1 MPVIPLKRWILAP
14 DPDPATVAGL
24 GEALTISPVLARLLV
39 QRGIE
44 SVPAAHA
51 FFEPQL
57 ANLPAPWL
65 MCDMDRAV
73 ARVIKALNGG
83 EKILVLGDY
92 DVDGITSVALVVSYL
107 RPLADAPGT
116 PDAHSR
122 LHPYIP
128 DRHREGYGISMQAVE
143 FAKSHGFGL
152 VIALD
157 CGVKAVEQV
166 AHANELG
173 LDFIICDHHLPG
185 EELPAAVAVLD
196 PKRLDCN
203 YPYPDLSGC
212 GVGFKLLQG
221 LTERLGL
228 PTAPLYAQLDLVTV
242 SIAADVVPVTGENRV
257 LATHGLRRF
266 NVTQAAAAQA
276 VAPPVEQT
284 AADTLDGPAPR
295 PHQPLTLP
303 HFPTDGLR
311 PGLAALHELA
321 APRQGP
327 LSLSSLVFGFAPRIN
342 AAGRMGD
349 AHRAVNMLL
358 AETQQEARY
367 TAEVVD
373 HMNQERRLSDAR
385 TTQEA
390 LALIAEDPE
399 GTTSPATVLFQP
411 HWPQGVLGIV
421 ASRCLDQY
429 YRPTVIL
436 TEKDGMATGSSRSIA
451 GFDVHE
457 VLEAC
462 APLLSQFGGHRAAAG
477 LTLPIENLPA
487 FRAQFMREVAARV
500 PKGQQPVRPVDIDS
514 WLDFTQLT
522 ADFLTEMH
530 RLEPYG
536 PGNPAPVFASA
547 GLLAVPGSVRPV
559 GAAGHLKLRLTQ
571 PGQSPGVVLDA
582 IGFGLG
588 HYLPRLLEQPEAL
601 VQACYILE
609 MNEFRGQR
617 TLQLRLLDLRWENGE
632 LVS

>member
-1 MPVIPLKRWILAP
+1 
-14 DPDPATVAGL
+14 
-24 GEALTISPVLARLLV
+24 
-39 QRGIE
+39 
-44 SVPAAHA
+44 
-51 FFEPQL
+51 
-57 ANLPAPWL
+57 
-65 MCDMDRAV
+65 MCDMDLAV
-73 ARVIKALNGG
+73 PRVVKAMRGN

-107 RPLADAPGT
+107 RPLTDAPDT
-116 PDAHSR
+116 PEEQSR
-122 LHPYIP
+122 LQPYIP
-128 DRHREGYGISMQAVE
+128 DRHREGYGISIQAID
-143 FAKSHGFGL
+143 FAKANGFGL
-152 VIALD
+152 IISLD

-166 AHANELG
+166 AYANTLG
-173 LDFIICDHHLPG
+173 IDFVICDHHLPG
-185 EELPAAVAVLD
+185 AELPPALAVLD
-196 PKRLDCN
+196 PKREDCT

-221 LTERLGL
+221 LTEHLGL
-228 PTAPLYAQLDLVTV
+228 PTAALYAQLDLVTV
-242 SIAADVVPVTGENRV
+242 SIAADVVPVTGENRI
-257 LATHGLRRF
+257 LAAHGLRRF
-266 NVTQAAAAQA
+266 NVTQAAAAQ
-276 VAPPVEQT
+276 VATTPLAHA
-284 AADTLDGPAPR
+284 AADTLDGPAPLAQHHPATVP
-295 PHQPLTLP
+295 PHV
-303 HFPTDGLR
+303 HDGLR

-358 AETQQEARY
+358 APTQQEARY

-399 GTTSPATVLFQP
+399 GATAPATVLFQP

-436 TEKDGMATGSSRSIA
+436 TERDGMATGSSRSIA

-462 APLLSQFGGHRAAAG
+462 SPLLSQFGGHRAAAG
-477 LTLPIENLPA
+477 LTLPVENLEA
-487 FRAQFMREVAARV
+487 FKAQFMREVAARV
-500 PKGQQPVRPVDIDS
+500 PAGQQPVRPVDIDA
-514 WLDFTQLT
+514 WLDFGQLT
-522 ADFLTEMH
+522 GDFLIEMQ

-547 GLLAVPGSVRPV
+547 GLRAVPGSVRPV
-559 GAAGHLKLRLTQ
+559 GQAGHLKMRLMQ
-571 PGQSPGVVLDA
+571 PNNSSGLVLDA

-588 HYLPRLLEQPEAL
+588 HYLPRLLDAPETL
-601 VQACYILE
+601 ISACYVLE

-617 TLQLRLLDLRWENGE
+617 SLQLRLLDLRWD
-632 LVS
+632 

>member
-1 MPVIPLKRWILAP
+1 MPVIPLKRWIFAP
-14 DPDPATVAGL
+14 DPDPATVDGL
-24 GEALTISPVLARLLV
+24 GEALNISAVLARLLV
-39 QRGIE
+39 QRGI
-44 SVPAAHA
+44 VTPTAAQE
-51 FFEPQL
+51 FFEPKL
-57 ANLPAPWL
+57 TDLPSPWL
-65 MCDMDRAV
+65 MCDMDVAV
-73 ARVIKALNGG
+73 ARVIKALQSK

-107 RPLADAPGT
+107 RPLAEAPDT
-116 PDAHSR
+116 PDEQSR
-122 LHPYIP
+122 FQPYIP
-128 DRHREGYGISMQAVE
+128 DRHREGYGISLQAVD
-143 FAKSHGFGL
+143 FAKAHGFSL

-166 AHANELG
+166 AHANDLG

-185 EELPAAVAVLD
+185 EELPAALAVLD
-196 PKRLDCN
+196 PKRADCS

-257 LATHGLRRF
+257 LAAHGLRRF

-276 VAPPVEQT
+276 AAPQMAQT
-284 AADTLDGPAPR
+284 AADTSDGPAPR
-295 PHQPLTLP
+295 PP
-303 HFPTDGLR
+303 HAALLQAATEGLR

-358 AETQQEARY
+358 APTQQEARY

-390 LALIAEDPE
+390 LAMIAEDPD
-399 GTTSPATVLFQP
+399 GATAPATVLFQP

-436 TEKDGMATGSSRSIA
+436 TEKEGMATGSSRSVA

-477 LTLPIENLPA
+477 LTLPVENLPA
-487 FRAQFMREVAARV
+487 FKAQFMREVAARV
-500 PKGQQPVRPVDIDS
+500 PAGQQPVRPVDIDA

-522 ADFLTEMH
+522 ADFLTELQ
-530 RLEPYG
+530 RLEPFG

-547 GLLAVPGSVRPV
+547 DLRAVPASVRPV
-559 GAAGHLKLRLTQ
+559 GQAGHLKMRLMQ
-571 PGQSPGVVLDA
+571 PGKSPGIVLEA

-588 HYLPRLLEQPEAL
+588 HYLPRLLETPDAPL
-601 VQACYILE
+601 SACYVLE

-617 TLQLRLLDLRWENGE
+617 TLQLRLLDLRWE
-632 LVS
+632 

>member
-1 MPVIPLKRWILAP
+1 MPVIPIKRWIFAP

-24 GEALTISPVLARLLV
+24 QETLNISPLLARLLV
-39 QRGIE
+39 QRGIA
-44 SVPAAHA
+44 SPAAA
-51 FFEPQL
+51 REFFEPDL

-65 MCDMDRAV
+65 MCDMDLAV
-73 ARVIKALNGG
+73 ARVIKALDSH
-83 EKILVLGDY
+83 ERILVLGDY

-107 RPLADAPGT
+107 RPLAEALDT
-116 PDAHSR
+116 PEEQSR
-122 LHPYIP
+122 FQPYIP
-128 DRHREGYGISMQAVE
+128 DRHREGYGISMQAVD
-143 FAKSHGFGL
+143 FAKAHGFTL
-152 VIALD
+152 IISLD

-166 AHANELG
+166 AYANEVG

-185 EELPAAVAVLD
+185 EMLPAAVAVLD
-196 PKRLDCN
+196 PKRLDCS

-228 PTAPLYAQLDLVTV
+228 PLAPLYAQLDLVTV

-257 LATHGLRRF
+257 LAAHGLRRF

-276 VAPPVEQT
+276 ALPPVAQT
-284 AADTLDGPAPR
+284 ASDTADGPAPR
-295 PHQPLTLP
+295 PQHAVAPSAQAA
-303 HFPTDGLR
+303 HDGLR

-327 LSLSSLVFGFAPRIN
+327 LNLSSLVFGFAPRIN

-358 AETQQEARY
+358 APTQQEARY

-390 LALIAEDPE
+390 LALIAEDPD
-399 GTTSPATVLFQP
+399 GANSPATVLFQS

-477 LTLPIENLPA
+477 LTLPVENLPA
-487 FRAQFMREVAARV
+487 FKAQFMREVAARV
-500 PKGQQPVRPVDIDS
+500 PAGQQPVRPVDIDS

-522 ADFLTEMH
+522 ADFLTELQRM
-530 RLEPYG
+530 EPYG
-536 PGNPAPVFASA
+536 PGNPAPVFAST
-547 GLLAVPGSVRPV
+547 GLRAVPGSVRPV
-559 GAAGHLKLRLTQ
+559 GQAGHLKMRLMQ
-571 PGQSPGVVLDA
+571 PGQSPGTVLEA

-588 HYLPRLLEQPEAL
+588 HYLPRLLETPETL

-617 TLQLRLLDLRWENGE
+617 TLQLRLLDLRWE
-632 LVS
+632 

>member
-1 MPVIPLKRWILAP
+1 MPVIPLKRWIFAP

-24 GEALTISPVLARLLV
+24 GETLSISPVLARLLV
-39 QRGIE
+39 QRGIT
-44 SVPAAHA
+44 SPTAARE
-51 FFEPQL
+51 FFEPEL

-65 MCDMDRAV
+65 MCDMDLAV
-73 ARVIKALNGG
+73 ARLIKALDGH

-107 RPLADAPGT
+107 RPLAEAPDT
-116 PDAHSR
+116 PEEQSR
-122 LHPYIP
+122 FQPYIP
-128 DRHREGYGISMQAVE
+128 DRHREGYGISMQAVD
-143 FAKSHGFGL
+143 FAKAHGFSL
-152 VIALD
+152 VISLD

-166 AHANELG
+166 AYANEVG

-196 PKRLDCN
+196 PKRLDCS

-221 LTERLGL
+221 LTEKLGL
-228 PTAPLYAQLDLVTV
+228 PLAPLYAQLDLVTV
-242 SIAADVVPVTGENRV
+242 SIAADVVPVTGENRI
-257 LATHGLRRF
+257 LAAHGLRRF

-276 VAPPVEQT
+276 ALPAVEQT

-295 PHQPLTLP
+295 PQHAAEAVLAP
-303 HFPTDGLR
+303 HDGLR

-358 AETQQEARY
+358 ASTQQEARY

-399 GTTSPATVLFQP
+399 GNTSPATVLFQS

-477 LTLPIENLPA
+477 LTLPVENLPA
-487 FRAQFMREVAARV
+487 FKAQFMREVAARV

-522 ADFLTEMH
+522 SEFLTEMH

-536 PGNPAPVFASA
+536 PGNPAPVFAST
-547 GLLAVPGSVRPV
+547 GLLAMPGSVRPV
-559 GAAGHLKLRLTQ
+559 GQAGHLKLRLMQ

-588 HYLPRLLEQPEAL
+588 HYLPRLLEQPEVPL
-601 VQACYILE
+601 QACYILE

-617 TLQLRLLDLRWENGE
+617 TLQLRLLDLRWEE
-632 LVS
+632 K

>member
-1 MPVIPLKRWILAP
+1 MPVIPLKRWIFAP
-14 DPDPATVAGL
+14 DPDPAVVAGL
-24 GEALTISPVLARLLV
+24 GEALSISPILARLLV
-39 QRGIE
+39 QRGI
-44 SVPAAHA
+44 VTPAAA
-51 FFEPQL
+51 QDFFEPKL
-57 ANLPAPWL
+57 ADLPSPWL
-65 MCDMDRAV
+65 MCDMDLAV
-73 ARVIKALNGG
+73 ARVMRALQSG

-107 RPLADAPGT
+107 RPLAEALDLPEEQ
-116 PDAHSR
+116 SR
-122 LHPYIP
+122 FQPYIP
-128 DRHREGYGISMQAVE
+128 DRHREGYGISIQAVD
-143 FAKSHGFGL
+143 FAKAHGFTL

-166 AHANELG
+166 AHANDLG

-196 PKRLDCN
+196 PKRADCS
-203 YPYPDLSGC
+203 YPYPDLSGS

-257 LATHGLRRF
+257 LAAHGLRRF
-266 NVTQAAAAQA
+266 NVTQAAAAAQA
-276 VAPPVEQT
+276 ATPQVAQA

-295 PHQPLTLP
+295 PVQTAAATAHHLGE
-303 HFPTDGLR
+303 GLR

-358 AETQQEARY
+358 APTQQEARY

-390 LALIAEDPE
+390 LAMIAEDPE
-399 GTTSPATVLFQP
+399 GATVPATVLFQP

-477 LTLPIENLPA
+477 LTLPVENLPA
-487 FRAQFMREVAARV
+487 FKAQFMREVAARV
-500 PKGQQPVRPVDIDS
+500 PVGQQPVRPVDIDS
-514 WLDFTQLT
+514 WLDFTHLT
-522 ADFLTEMH
+522 AEFLTELQ

-547 GLLAVPGSVRPV
+547 GLRAVPASVRPV
-559 GAAGHLKLRLTQ
+559 GQAGHLKMRLMQ
-571 PGQSPGVVLDA
+571 PEQSPGVVLEA

-588 HYLPRLLEQPEAL
+588 HYLPRLLETPDAPL
-601 VQACYILE
+601 SACYILE

-617 TLQLRLLDLRWENGE
+617 TLQLRLLDLRWED
-632 LVS
+632 

>member
-24 GEALTISPVLARLLV
+24 GEALNISPVLARLLV
-39 QRGIE
+39 QRGI
-44 SVPAAHA
+44 VTVAAAHA

-73 ARVIKALNGG
+73 ARVIKALHGG

-116 PDAHSR
+116 PDEHSR

-143 FAKSHGFGL
+143 FAKAHGFGL

-196 PKRLDCN
+196 PKRLDCS

-276 VAPPVEQT
+276 VPPPVEQT
-284 AADTLDGPAPR
+284 AADTGDGPAPR
-295 PHQPLTLP
+295 PHHPAAPAPQAP
-303 HFPTDGLR
+303 DGLR

-477 LTLPIENLPA
+477 LTLPVENLPA

-500 PKGQQPVRPVDIDS
+500 PKGQQPIRPVDIDS

-536 PGNPAPVFASA
+536 PGNPAPVFAST
-547 GLLAVPGSVRPV
+547 GLLAVPGTVRPV
-559 GAAGHLKLRLTQ
+559 GVAGHLKLRLTQ

-588 HYLPRLLEQPEAL
+588 HYLPRLLEQPEVL

-617 TLQLRLLDLRWENGE
+617 TLQLRLLDLRWE
-632 LVS
+632 

>member
-1 MPVIPLKRWILAP
+1 MAVIPIKRWIFAA
-14 DPDPATVAGL
+14 DPDPVLVEGL
-24 GEALTISPVLARLLV
+24 GKSLNISQVLARLLV
-39 QRGIE
+39 QRGIT
-44 SVPAAHA
+44 SGAAAHE
-51 FFEPQL
+51 FFEPSL
-57 ANLPAPWL
+57 AHLHSPWL
-65 MCDMDRAV
+65 MCDMDLAV
-73 ARVIKALNGG
+73 PRVVKAMRGN

-107 RPLADAPGT
+107 RPLTDAPDT
-116 PDAHSR
+116 PEEQSR
-122 LHPYIP
+122 LQPYIP
-128 DRHREGYGISMQAVE
+128 DRHREGYGISMQAID
-143 FAKSHGFGL
+143 FAKANGFSL
-152 VIALD
+152 IISLD

-166 AHANELG
+166 AYANTLG
-173 LDFIICDHHLPG
+173 IDFVICDHHLPG
-185 EELPAAVAVLD
+185 AELPPALAVLD
-196 PKRLDCN
+196 PKREDCS

-221 LTERLGL
+221 LTEHLGL
-228 PTAPLYAQLDLVTV
+228 PTAALYAQLDLVTV
-242 SIAADVVPVTGENRV
+242 SIAADVVPVTGENRI
-257 LATHGLRRF
+257 LAAHGLRRF
-266 NVTQAAAAQA
+266 NVTQAAAAQ
-276 VAPPVEQT
+276 VAATPL
-284 AADTLDGPAPR
+284 AHASADTLDGPAPLAQHHVAAT
-295 PHQPLTLP
+295 PSHV
-303 HFPTDGLR
+303 HEGLR

-358 AETQQEARY
+358 APTQQEARY

-390 LALIAEDPE
+390 LALIAEDPD
-399 GTTSPATVLFQP
+399 GAIAPATVLFQP

-436 TEKDGMATGSSRSIA
+436 TEREGMATGSSRSIA

-477 LTLPIENLPA
+477 LTLPVENLAA
-487 FRAQFMREVAARV
+487 FKEQFMREVAARV
-500 PKGQQPVRPVDIDS
+500 PAGQQPVRPVDIDA
-514 WLDFTQLT
+514 WLDFAQLT
-522 ADFLTEMH
+522 GDFLIEMQ

-536 PGNPAPVFASA
+536 PGNPAPVFAST
-547 GLLAVPGSVRPV
+547 GLRAVPGSVRPV
-559 GAAGHLKLRLTQ
+559 GQAGHLKMRLMQ
-571 PGQSPGVVLDA
+571 PNNSSGLVLDA

-588 HYLPRLLEQPEAL
+588 HYLPRLLDTPDAL
-601 VQACYILE
+601 ISACYVLE

-617 TLQLRLLDLRWENGE
+617 SLQLRLLDLRWE
-632 LVS
+632 

>member
-1 MPVIPLKRWILAP
+1 MPIIPLKRWIFAP
-14 DPDPATVAGL
+14 DPDPTVVASL
-24 GEALTISPVLARLLV
+24 GEALSISPMLARLLA
-39 QRGIE
+39 QRGI
-44 SVPAAHA
+44 VTPAAAQA
-51 FFEPQL
+51 FFEPKL
-57 ANLPAPWL
+57 ADLPSPWL
-65 MCDMDRAV
+65 MCDMDLAV
-73 ARVIKALNGG
+73 ARVTKALHNG

-107 RPLADAPGT
+107 RPLAEALDT
-116 PDAHSR
+116 PEEESR
-122 LHPYIP
+122 FQPYIP
-128 DRHREGYGISMQAVE
+128 DRHREGYGISMQAVD
-143 FAKSHGFGL
+143 FAKAHGFSL
-152 VIALD
+152 IIALD

-166 AHANELG
+166 AHANDLG

-196 PKRLDCN
+196 PKRLDCS

-221 LTERLGL
+221 LTEHLGL

-257 LATHGLRRF
+257 LAAHGLRRF

-276 VAPPVEQT
+276 ATPQVAQA

-295 PHQPLTLP
+295 PAHAASALSYPNE
-303 HFPTDGLR
+303 GLR

-358 AETQQEARY
+358 APTQQEARY

-390 LALIAEDPE
+390 LALITEDPE
-399 GTTSPATVLFQP
+399 GATAPATVLFQP

-477 LTLPIENLPA
+477 LTLPVENLPA
-487 FRAQFMREVAARV
+487 FKAQFMREVAARV
-500 PKGQQPVRPVDIDS
+500 PAGQQPVRPVDIDA

-522 ADFLTEMH
+522 ADFLTELQ
-530 RLEPYG
+530 RLEPFG
-536 PGNPAPVFASA
+536 PGNPAPVFASTD
-547 GLLAVPGSVRPV
+547 LRAVPASVRPV
-559 GAAGHLKLRLTQ
+559 GQAGHLKMRLMQ
-571 PGQSPGVVLDA
+571 PGQSPGLVLEA

-588 HYLPRLLEQPEAL
+588 HYLPRLLETPEAPL
-601 VQACYILE
+601 SACYILE

-617 TLQLRLLDLRWENGE
+617 SLQLRLLDLRWE
-632 LVS
+632 

>member
-1 MPVIPLKRWILAP
+1 MAVIPLKRWIFAP

-24 GEALTISPVLARLLV
+24 GEALAISPVLARLLA
-39 QRGIE
+39 QRGIV
-44 SVPAAHA
+44 SVEAARA

-57 ANLPAPWL
+57 ADLPAPWL
-65 MCDMDRAV
+65 MCDMERAV
-73 ARVIKALNGG
+73 ARVIKALHGG

-107 RPLADAPGT
+107 RPLADAPDT
-116 PDAHSR
+116 PDAQSR
-122 LHPYIP
+122 LQPYIP
-128 DRHREGYGISMQAVE
+128 DRHREGYGISMQAVD
-143 FAKSHGFGL
+143 FAKNQGFGL
-152 VIALD
+152 IIALD

-185 EELPAAVAVLD
+185 EDLPAAVAVLD

-228 PTAPLYAQLDLVTV
+228 PLAPLYAQLDLVTV

-257 LATHGLRRF
+257 LAAHGLRRF

-276 VAPPVEQT
+276 TQAPVEQT

-295 PHQPLTLP
+295 PHHSAAPTPSAP
-303 HFPTDGLR
+303 HDGLR

-390 LALIAEDPE
+390 LALIAEDPD
-399 GTTSPATVLFQP
+399 GATAPATVLFQP

-477 LTLPIENLPA
+477 LTLPVENLPA

-514 WLDFTQLT
+514 WLNFTQLT
-522 ADFLTEMH
+522 AGFLTEMH
-530 RLEPYG
+530 RMEPYG

-559 GAAGHLKLRLTQ
+559 GQAGHLKLRLTQ
-571 PGQSPGVVLDA
+571 PEQSPGVVLDA

-588 HYLPRLLEQPEAL
+588 HYLPRLLEQPEVP

-617 TLQLRLLDLRWENGE
+617 TLQLRLLDLRWEE
-632 LVS
+632 

>member
-24 GEALTISPVLARLLV
+24 GEALNISPVLARLLV
-39 QRGIE
+39 QRGI
-44 SVPAAHA
+44 VTVAAAHA

-73 ARVIKALNGG
+73 ARVIKALHSG

-116 PDAHSR
+116 PDEHSR

-143 FAKSHGFGL
+143 FAKAHGFGL

-196 PKRLDCN
+196 PKRLDCS

-276 VAPPVEQT
+276 VPPPVEQT
-284 AADTLDGPAPR
+284 AADTGDGPAPR
-295 PHQPLTLP
+295 PHHPAAPAPQAL
-303 HFPTDGLR
+303 DGLR

-477 LTLPIENLPA
+477 LTLPVENLPA

-500 PKGQQPVRPVDIDS
+500 PKGQQPIRPVDIDS

-536 PGNPAPVFASA
+536 PGNPAPVFAST
-547 GLLAVPGSVRPV
+547 GLLAVPGTVRPV
-559 GAAGHLKLRLTQ
+559 GVAGHLKLRLTQ

-617 TLQLRLLDLRWENGE
+617 TLQLRLLDLRWE
-632 LVS
+632 

>member
-1 MPVIPLKRWILAP
+1 
-14 DPDPATVAGL
+14 
-24 GEALTISPVLARLLV
+24 
-39 QRGIE
+39 
-44 SVPAAHA
+44 
-51 FFEPQL
+51 
-57 ANLPAPWL
+57 L
-65 MCDMDRAV
+65 MCDMDLAV
-73 ARVIKALNGG
+73 PRVVKAMRGN

-107 RPLADAPGT
+107 RPLTDAPDT
-116 PDAHSR
+116 PEEQSR
-122 LHPYIP
+122 LQPYIP
-128 DRHREGYGISMQAVE
+128 DRHREGYGISMQAID
-143 FAKSHGFGL
+143 FAKANGFSL
-152 VIALD
+152 IISLD

-166 AHANELG
+166 AYANTLG
-173 LDFIICDHHLPG
+173 IDFVICDHHLPG
-185 EELPAAVAVLD
+185 AELPPALAVLD
-196 PKRLDCN
+196 PKREDCS

-221 LTERLGL
+221 LTEHLGL
-228 PTAPLYAQLDLVTV
+228 PTAALYAQLDLVTV
-242 SIAADVVPVTGENRV
+242 SIAADVVPVTGENRI
-257 LATHGLRRF
+257 LAAHGLRRF
-266 NVTQAAAAQA
+266 NVTQAAAAQ
-276 VAPPVEQT
+276 VAATPL
-284 AADTLDGPAPR
+284 AHASADTLDGPAPLAQHHVAAT
-295 PHQPLTLP
+295 PSHV
-303 HFPTDGLR
+303 HEGLR

-358 AETQQEARY
+358 APTQQEARY

-390 LALIAEDPE
+390 LALIAEDPD
-399 GTTSPATVLFQP
+399 GATAPATVLFQP

-436 TEKDGMATGSSRSIA
+436 TEREGMATGSSRSIA

-477 LTLPIENLPA
+477 LTLPVENLAA
-487 FRAQFMREVAARV
+487 FKEQFMREVAARV
-500 PKGQQPVRPVDIDS
+500 PAGQQPVRPVDIDA
-514 WLDFTQLT
+514 WLDFAQLT
-522 ADFLTEMH
+522 GDFLIEMQ

-536 PGNPAPVFASA
+536 PGNPAPVFAST
-547 GLLAVPGSVRPV
+547 GLRAVPGSVRPV
-559 GAAGHLKLRLTQ
+559 GQAGHLKMRLMQ
-571 PGQSPGVVLDA
+571 PNNSSGLVLDA

-588 HYLPRLLEQPEAL
+588 HYLPRLLDTPDAL
-601 VQACYILE
+601 ISACYVLE

-617 TLQLRLLDLRWENGE
+617 SLQLRLLDLRWE
-632 LVS
+632 

>member
-1 MPVIPLKRWILAP
+1 MAVIPIKRWIFAA
-14 DPDPATVAGL
+14 DPDPTLVGGL
-24 GEALTISPVLARLLV
+24 EKALNISQVLARLLV
-39 QRGIE
+39 QRGIT
-44 SVPAAHA
+44 SASAARE
-51 FFEPQL
+51 FFEPSLAQL
-57 ANLPAPWL
+57 HSPWL
-65 MCDMDRAV
+65 MCDMDLAV
-73 ARVIKALNGG
+73 PRVVKALRND

-107 RPLADAPGT
+107 RPLAEAPDT
-116 PDAHSR
+116 PEEQSR
-122 LHPYIP
+122 FQPYIP
-128 DRHREGYGISMQAVE
+128 DRHREGYGISMQAVD
-143 FAKSHGFGL
+143 FAKANGFGL
-152 VIALD
+152 IISLD

-166 AHANELG
+166 AYANTLG
-173 LDFIICDHHLPG
+173 IDFIICDHHLPG
-185 EELPAAVAVLD
+185 AELPPAIAVLD
-196 PKRLDCN
+196 PKRNDCS
-203 YPYPDLSGC
+203 YPYPELSGC

-221 LTERLGL
+221 LTEHMGL
-228 PTAPLYAQLDLVTV
+228 PTAALYAQLDLVTV
-242 SIAADVVPVTGENRV
+242 SIAADVVPVTGENRI
-257 LATHGLRRF
+257 LAAHGLRRF
-266 NVTQAAAAQA
+266 NVTQAAAAQ
-276 VAPPVEQT
+276 VATPPL
-284 AADTLDGPAPR
+284 AHASADTLDGPAPLAQHH
-295 PHQPLTLP
+295 PATVLP
-303 HFPTDGLR
+303 ATHDGLR

-358 AETQQEARY
+358 APTQQEARY

-390 LALIAEDPE
+390 LALIAEDPD
-399 GTTSPATVLFQP
+399 GATAPATILFQP

-436 TEKDGMATGSSRSIA
+436 TERDGMATGSSRSIA

-477 LTLPIENLPA
+477 LTLPVENLAA
-487 FRAQFMREVAARV
+487 FKAQFMREVAARV
-500 PKGQQPVRPVDIDS
+500 PAGQQPVRPVDIDA
-514 WLDFTQLT
+514 WLDFAQLT
-522 ADFLTEMH
+522 GDFLIEMQ

-547 GLLAVPGSVRPV
+547 GLRAMPGSVRPV
-559 GAAGHLKLRLTQ
+559 GQAGHLKMRLMQ
-571 PGQSPGVVLDA
+571 PNNSSGLVLDA

-588 HYLPRLLEQPEAL
+588 HYLPRLLDAPEAL
-601 VQACYILE
+601 VSACYVLE

-617 TLQLRLLDLRWENGE
+617 SLQLRLLDLRWD
-632 LVS
+632 

>member
-1 MPVIPLKRWILAP
+1 MAVIPEKRWIFAP

-24 GEALTISPVLARLLV
+24 GQALDISPLLARLLV

-44 SVPAAHA
+44 TPTAARE
-51 FFEPQL
+51 FFEPDL
-57 ANLPAPWL
+57 TNLPAPWL
-65 MCDMDRAV
+65 MCDMGRAV
-73 ARVIKALNGG
+73 DRVIEALENK

-92 DVDGITSVALVVSYL
+92 DVDGITSVALVVSFL
-107 RPLADAPGT
+107 RPLGDAPGT
-116 PDAHSR
+116 PEEQSYFQ
-122 LHPYIP
+122 PYIP
-128 DRHREGYGISMQAVE
+128 DRHREGYGISMQAVD
-143 FAKSHGFGL
+143 FAKAQGFGL
-152 VIALD
+152 VISLD

-166 AHANELG
+166 AYANSLG
-173 LDFIICDHHLPG
+173 VDFIISDHHLPG
-185 EELPAAVAVLD
+185 EELPPALAVLN

-221 LTERLGL
+221 LTEKLDL
-228 PTAPLYAQLDLVTV
+228 PLEPLYAQLDLVTV

-257 LATHGLRRF
+257 LAAHGLRRF
-266 NVTQAAAAQA
+266 NATQAAAH
-276 VAPPVEQT
+276 VASPPPAYA

-295 PHQPLTLP
+295 HPALLP
-303 HFPTDGLR
+303 SAVAGGLR

-321 APRQGP
+321 SPRQGP
-327 LSLSSLVFGFAPRIN
+327 LNLSSIVFGFAPRIN

-358 AETQQEARY
+358 APTQQEARY

-390 LALIAEDPE
+390 LALIAEDPT
-399 GTTSPATVLFQP
+399 GASAPATVLYQA

-436 TEKDGMATGSSRSIA
+436 TERDGLATGSARSVS

-462 APLLSQFGGHRAAAG
+462 APLLRQFGGHKAAAG
-477 LTLPIENLPA
+477 LALPVENVPA
-487 FRAQFMREVAARV
+487 FREQFMREVAARL
-500 PKGQQPVRPVDIDS
+500 PAGQHPVRPVEIDG

-522 ADFLTEMH
+522 EAFLTQLS

-547 GLLAVPGSVRPV
+547 GVRAVPGSVRPV
-559 GAAGHLKLRLTQ
+559 GQAGHLKMRLTQ
-571 PGQSPGVVLDA
+571 PGQLPGLTLET

-588 HYLPRLLEQPEAL
+588 HYLPRLLEAPEAL
-601 VQACYILE
+601 LNICYSLE

-617 TLQLRLLDLRWENGE
+617 SLQLRLLDVRWE
-632 LVS
+632 

>member
-1 MPVIPLKRWILAP
+1 MAVIPLKRWIFAP

-24 GEALTISPVLARLLV
+24 GNALAISPVLARLLA
-39 QRGIE
+39 QRGIA
-44 SVPAAHA
+44 SAAAAQA

-57 ANLPAPWL
+57 ADLPAPWL

-73 ARVIKALNGG
+73 ARVIKALHGD

-116 PDAHSR
+116 SEAQSR
-122 LHPYIP
+122 LQPYIP

-143 FAKSHGFGL
+143 FAKNQGFGL

-166 AHANELG
+166 AYANELG

-196 PKRLDCN
+196 PKRLDCS

-221 LTERLGL
+221 LTERLNL

-257 LATHGLRRF
+257 LAAHGLRRF
-266 NVTQAAAAQA
+266 NVTQSAAAQA
-276 VAPPVEQT
+276 TQSPVEQAASDT
-284 AADTLDGPAPR
+284 ADGPAPR
-295 PHQPLTLP
+295 PHHAAALAQQAP
-303 HFPTDGLR
+303 DGLR

-390 LALIAEDPE
+390 LALIAEDPD
-399 GTTSPATVLFQP
+399 GTSAPATVLFQP

-477 LTLPIENLPA
+477 LTLPVENLPA

-500 PKGQQPVRPVDIDS
+500 PKGQQPVRPVDVDS

-522 ADFLTEMH
+522 ADFLSEMQ

-536 PGNPAPVFASA
+536 PGNPAPVFAST
-547 GLLAVPGSVRPV
+547 GLLAVAGSVRPV
-559 GAAGHLKLRLTQ
+559 GQAGHLKLRLTQ
-571 PGQSPGVVLDA
+571 PEQAPGVVLDA

-588 HYLPRLLEQPEAL
+588 HYLPRLLEQPEVP

-617 TLQLRLLDLRWENGE
+617 TLQLRLLDLRWE
-632 LVS
+632 

>member
-1 MPVIPLKRWILAP
+1 M
-14 DPDPATVAGL
+14 
-24 GEALTISPVLARLLV
+24 
-39 QRGIE
+39 RG
-44 SVPAAHA
+44 
-51 FFEPQL
+51 
-57 ANLPAPWL
+57 N
-65 MCDMDRAV
+65 
-73 ARVIKALNGG
+73 

-107 RPLADAPGT
+107 RPLTDAPDT
-116 PDAHSR
+116 PEEQSR
-122 LHPYIP
+122 LQPYIP
-128 DRHREGYGISMQAVE
+128 DRHREGYGISIQAID
-143 FAKSHGFGL
+143 FAKANGFGL
-152 VIALD
+152 IISLD

-166 AHANELG
+166 AYANTLG
-173 LDFIICDHHLPG
+173 IDFVICDHHLPG
-185 EELPAAVAVLD
+185 AELPPALAVLD
-196 PKRLDCN
+196 PKREDCT

-221 LTERLGL
+221 LTEHLGL
-228 PTAPLYAQLDLVTV
+228 PTAALYAQLDLVTV
-242 SIAADVVPVTGENRV
+242 SIAADVVPVTGENRI
-257 LATHGLRRF
+257 LAAHGLRRF
-266 NVTQAAAAQA
+266 NVTQAAAAQ
-276 VAPPVEQT
+276 VATTPLAHA
-284 AADTLDGPAPR
+284 AADTLDGPAPLAQHHPATVP
-295 PHQPLTLP
+295 PHV
-303 HFPTDGLR
+303 HDGLR

-358 AETQQEARY
+358 APTQQEARY

-399 GTTSPATVLFQP
+399 GATAPATVLFQP

-436 TEKDGMATGSSRSIA
+436 TERDGMATGSSRSIA

-462 APLLSQFGGHRAAAG
+462 SPLLSQFGGHRAAAG
-477 LTLPIENLPA
+477 LTLPVENLEA
-487 FRAQFMREVAARV
+487 FKAQFMREVAARV
-500 PKGQQPVRPVDIDS
+500 PAGQQPVRPVDIDA
-514 WLDFTQLT
+514 WLDFGQLT
-522 ADFLTEMH
+522 GDFLIEMQ

-547 GLLAVPGSVRPV
+547 GLRAVPGSVRPV
-559 GAAGHLKLRLTQ
+559 GQAGHLKMRLMQ
-571 PGQSPGVVLDA
+571 PNNSSGLVLDA

-588 HYLPRLLEQPEAL
+588 HYLPRLLDAPETL
-601 VQACYILE
+601 ISACYVLE

-617 TLQLRLLDLRWENGE
+617 SLQLRLLDLRWD
-632 LVS
+632 

>member
-1 MPVIPLKRWILAP
+1 MPVIPLKRWIFAP
-14 DPDPATVAGL
+14 DPDPATVASL
-24 GEALTISPVLARLLV
+24 GDALSISPLLARLLV
-39 QRGIE
+39 QRGIA
-44 SVPAAHA
+44 SPGAGRA
-51 FFEPQL
+51 FFEPNL
-57 ANLPAPWL
+57 ADLPSPWL
-65 MCDMDRAV
+65 MCDMDWAV
-73 ARVIKALNGG
+73 ARVIRALDNK

-107 RPLADAPGT
+107 RPLAEAPDT
-116 PDAHSR
+116 PEELSR
-122 LHPYIP
+122 FQPYIP
-128 DRHREGYGISMQAVE
+128 DRHREGYGISLQAVD
-143 FAKSHGFGL
+143 FAKANGFKL
-152 VIALD
+152 VISLD

-166 AHANELG
+166 AHANEVG

-196 PKRLDCN
+196 PKRLDCS

-221 LTERLGL
+221 LTERLQL
-228 PTAPLYAQLDLVTV
+228 PLAPLYAQLDLVTV

-257 LATHGLRRF
+257 LAAHGLRRF

-276 VAPPVEQT
+276 TVLPVAQT
-284 AADTLDGPAPR
+284 ASDTADGPAPR
-295 PHQPLTLP
+295 PQHAAPVVASAE
-303 HFPTDGLR
+303 GLR

-358 AETQQEARY
+358 APTQQEARY

-399 GTTSPATVLFQP
+399 GTTSPATVLFQS

-477 LTLPIENLPA
+477 LTLPVENLPA
-487 FRAQFMREVAARV
+487 FKAQFMREVAARV

-522 ADFLTEMH
+522 ADFLTELQRM
-530 RLEPYG
+530 EPYG
-536 PGNPAPVFASA
+536 PGNPAPVFAST
-547 GLLAVPGSVRPV
+547 GLRAVPGSVRPV
-559 GAAGHLKLRLTQ
+559 GQAGHLKMRLMQ
-571 PGQSPGVVLDA
+571 PEQAPGTVLEA

-588 HYLPRLLEQPEAL
+588 HYLPRLLEAPETPL
-601 VQACYILE
+601 QACYILE

-617 TLQLRLLDLRWENGE
+617 TLQLRLLDLRWEEN
-632 LVS
+632 

>member
-1 MPVIPLKRWILAP
+1 MPVIPIKRWLFAP
-14 DPDPATVAGL
+14 DPDSATVASL
-24 GEALTISPVLARLLV
+24 GEALSISPLLARLLV
-39 QRGIE
+39 QRGIA
-44 SVPAAHA
+44 SPTAARE
-51 FFEPQL
+51 FFEPDL

-65 MCDMDRAV
+65 MCDMDLAV
-73 ARVIKALNGG
+73 ARVIKALDSH
-83 EKILVLGDY
+83 ERILVLGDY

-107 RPLADAPGT
+107 RPLAEAPDT
-116 PDAHSR
+116 PEEQSR
-122 LHPYIP
+122 FQPYIP
-128 DRHREGYGISMQAVE
+128 DRHREGYGISMQAVD
-143 FAKSHGFGL
+143 FAKANGFAL
-152 VIALD
+152 IISLD

-166 AHANELG
+166 AYANEVG

-185 EELPAAVAVLD
+185 ETLPAAIAVLD
-196 PKRLDCN
+196 PKRLDCS

-228 PTAPLYAQLDLVTV
+228 PLAPLYAQLDLVTV

-257 LATHGLRRF
+257 LAAHGLRRF

-276 VAPPVEQT
+276 ALPPVAQAASDT
-284 AADTLDGPAPR
+284 ADGPAPR
-295 PHQPLTLP
+295 SQHASTDAATL
-303 HFPTDGLR
+303 TDGLR

-327 LSLSSLVFGFAPRIN
+327 LNLSSLVFGFAPRIN

-358 AETQQEARY
+358 APTQQEARY

-390 LALIAEDPE
+390 LALIAEDPD
-399 GTTSPATVLFQP
+399 GATAPATVLFQS

-477 LTLPIENLPA
+477 LTLPVENLPA
-487 FRAQFMREVAARV
+487 FKAQFMREVAARV
-500 PKGQQPVRPVDIDS
+500 PFGQQPVRPVDIDS

-522 ADFLTEMH
+522 AEFLTELQRM
-530 RLEPYG
+530 EPYG

-547 GLLAVPGSVRPV
+547 GLRAVPGSVRPV
-559 GAAGHLKLRLTQ
+559 GQAGHLKMRLMQ
-571 PGQSPGVVLDA
+571 PGQSPGTVLEA

-588 HYLPRLLEQPEAL
+588 HYLPRLLETPEIPL
-601 VQACYILE
+601 QACYILE

-617 TLQLRLLDLRWENGE
+617 TLQLRLLDLRWDE
-632 LVS
+632 

>member
-1 MPVIPLKRWILAP
+1 MAVIPLKRWIFAP

-24 GEALTISPVLARLLV
+24 GETLAISPVLARLLA
-39 QRGIE
+39 QRGIA
-44 SVPAAHA
+44 SAAAARA

-57 ANLPAPWL
+57 ADLPAPWL

-73 ARVIKALNGG
+73 ARVIKALHGG

-107 RPLADAPGT
+107 RPLADAPNT
-116 PDAHSR
+116 PEAQSR
-122 LHPYIP
+122 LQPYIP
-128 DRHREGYGISMQAVE
+128 DRHREGYGISMQAVD
-143 FAKSHGFGL
+143 FAKAQGMSL

-196 PKRLDCN
+196 PKRPDCS
-203 YPYPDLSGC
+203 YPYPELSGC

-221 LTERLGL
+221 LTEKLHL
-228 PTAPLYAQLDLVTV
+228 PLAPLYAQLDLVTV

-257 LATHGLRRF
+257 LAAHGLRRF

-276 VAPPVEQT
+276 TQAPVEQT
-284 AADTLDGPAPR
+284 ASDTADGPAPR
-295 PHQPLTLP
+295 PHHALTSSPP
-303 HFPTDGLR
+303 HLNDGLR

-390 LALIAEDPE
+390 LALIADDPD
-399 GTTSPATVLFQP
+399 GASAPATVLFQP

-477 LTLPIENLPA
+477 LTLPVENLPA

-500 PKGQQPVRPVDIDS
+500 PKGQQPVRPVDVDS

-522 ADFLTEMH
+522 ADFLLDMQ

-559 GAAGHLKLRLTQ
+559 GQAGHLKLRLTQ
-571 PGQSPGVVLDA
+571 PEQSPGVVLDA

-588 HYLPRLLEQPEAL
+588 HYLPRLLEQPEAP

-617 TLQLRLLDLRWENGE
+617 TLQLRLLDLRWED
-632 LVS
+632 

>member
-1 MPVIPLKRWILAP
+1 LFYLLMPVIPLKRWIFAP

-24 GEALTISPVLARLLV
+24 GKALNISAVLARLLV
-39 QRGIE
+39 QRGI
-44 SVPAAHA
+44 VTPAAA
-51 FFEPQL
+51 QEFFEPKL
-57 ANLPAPWL
+57 ADLPSPWL
-65 MCDMDRAV
+65 MCDMDVAV
-73 ARVIKALNGG
+73 ARVMKALQNK

-107 RPLADAPGT
+107 RPLAEAPDL
-116 PDAHSR
+116 PEEQSR
-122 LHPYIP
+122 FQPYIP
-128 DRHREGYGISMQAVE
+128 DRHREGYGISLQAVD
-143 FAKSHGFGL
+143 FAKAHGFSL

-166 AHANELG
+166 AHANDLG

-185 EELPAAVAVLD
+185 EELPAALAVLD
-196 PKRLDCN
+196 PKRADCS

-257 LATHGLRRF
+257 LAAHGLRRF

-276 VAPPVEQT
+276 AAPQIAQT
-284 AADTLDGPAPR
+284 AADTSDGPAPR
-295 PHQPLTLP
+295 PQPAAATASA
-303 HFPTDGLR
+303 DGLR

-358 AETQQEARY
+358 APTQQEARY

-390 LALIAEDPE
+390 LAMIAEDPD
-399 GTTSPATVLFQP
+399 GATAPATVLFQP

-436 TEKDGMATGSSRSIA
+436 TEKDGMATGSSRSVA

-487 FRAQFMREVAARV
+487 FKAQFMREVAARV
-500 PKGQQPVRPVDIDS
+500 PAGQQPVRPVDIDT

-522 ADFLTEMH
+522 ADFLTELQ
-530 RLEPYG
+530 RLEPFG

-547 GLLAVPGSVRPV
+547 DLRAVPASVRPV
-559 GAAGHLKLRLTQ
+559 GQAGHLKMRLMQ
-571 PGQSPGVVLDA
+571 PGQSPGIVLEA

-588 HYLPRLLEQPEAL
+588 HYLPRLLETPDAPL
-601 VQACYILE
+601 SACYILE

-617 TLQLRLLDLRWENGE
+617 TLQLRLLDLRWE
-632 LVS
+632 